1 MSGVVLDCSRLNNVE
16 LNKDPAFL
24 ELTFQWRKTD
34 VKQNELMSKSYSK
47 PEGGKCYGKR
57 YRAEQGGLEV
67 RGRR

>member
-34 VKQNELMSKSYSK
+34 VKQNE
-47 PEGGKCYGKR
+47 
-57 YRAEQGGLEV
+57 
-67 RGRR
+67 